1 MCGFVANC
9 FDFDKLSAK
18 EKKALQK
25 SLEARKKELEARVK
39 EVSRAIDELKNY

>member
-9 FDFDKLSAK
+9 FDFDKLTPK

-25 SLEARKKELEARVK
+25 SLEQRKKELEARVK
-39 EVSRAIDELKNY
+39 EVTRAIEALKK